1 MKKINFLV
9 IALFLMLSQINAQWS
24 FGIIT
29 GQQYNSNPFQ
39 SPLPIETL
47 VSSYDFTFSNSM
59 NEYELSYYGSYINLI
74 KIPERN
80 FYWHQLAFTKND
92 SVSSLGIIAE
102 QRMGKDIY
110 TYFDFKN
117 VYAFYSYTFEGKI
130 FDFIFNPIIN
140 YSSYDEIKILD
151 NIKLS
156 LNYKFSKSL
165 ETKTTFFLG
174 GSFNYKKYL
183 NPTQSGYYTYLD
195 SNNVLHKEFYT
206 DQNINSLVNLSSYIR
221 IAQSVTE
228 TTGLAFQYA
237 NKTIFNKISDTNKEL
252 NVIYGDESEIFDDP
266 ANLQGNF
273 YAVELTQIFMEDWQL
288 RLGYY
293 LNKKYYPTQ
302 GVYEDSENYFLN
314 KMRTDKQTIFGI
326 SISKAFTF
334 DFLNESNLNLSLNFQ
349 SINNNSNSYWFNY
362 KNTTFGINLGFQ
374 F

>member
-1 MKKINFLV
+1 MKKINFIIFV
-9 IALFLMLSQINAQWS
+9 SALMVSQINAQLS

-29 GQQYNSNPFQ
+29 NQQYNNNPFQ
-39 SPLPIETL
+39 SPIPIESL
-47 VSSYDFTFSNSM
+47 VSTYDFTISNNM

-92 SVSSLGIIAE
+92 SVTSLGVVAE
-102 QRMGKDIY
+102 QRIGKDVY

-117 VYAFYSYTFEGKI
+117 IYVFYSRNLTN
-130 FDFIFNPIIN
+130 DFFNIN
-140 YSSYDEIKILD
+140 INPLLSYNTYDEIKILN
-151 NIKLS
+151 NIKLT
-156 LNYKFSKSL
+156 LNYKISKSL
-165 ETKTTFFLG
+165 ENGTTLFLG
-174 GSFNYKKYL
+174 GSFNFKKYL

-206 DQNINSLVNLSSYIR
+206 DQNINSLVNLSSYVR

-252 NVIYGDESEIFDDP
+252 NVIYGDESAIFDDP

-293 LNKKYYPTQ
+293 LNKKFYPTQ

-314 KMRTDKQTIFGI
+314 KMRADKQTIFGI